1 MDSLKVVKLRISA
14 NKTQTYLRSPPN
26 SGDNWPARISS
37 ITMGL
42 TEPEN
47 ERLRNRRSLSF
58 VPASTPARPAKA
70 KKGAAK
76 GPLDETYQ
84 PCLNN
89 QRIAAKS
96 APPHNKNTHIATI
109 ALSSRK
115 NHKAATTIKGS
126 TISEG
131 TGFIR
136 PRPRMVRRA
145 CA

>member
-26 SGDNWPARISS
+26 SGDNCPARISS

-58 VPASTPARPAKA
+58 IPASTPARPAKA
-70 KKGAAK
+70 KKMAAK
-76 GPLDETYQ
+76 IPLDETYQ

-89 QRIAAKS
+89 QRSTIKS
-96 APPHNKNTHIATI
+96 APPHSKNTNIAAT

-115 NHKAATTIKGS
+115 NHKEATMINGN
-126 TISEG
+126 TISEE

-136 PRPRMVRRA
+136 P
-145 CA
+145 